1 MPDPSRKPLARV
13 AAQSRRETMVMWP
26 MRWPPA
32 ILQRADERAADTGK
46 SRSQVLREVCIAGF
60 ISLETQD
67 AMRLHSG
74 KTA

>member
-1 MPDPSRKPLARV
+1 MAAPDRKPLAQ
-13 AAQSRRETMVMWP
+13 AARRETMVMWP

-32 ILQRADERAADTGK
+32 LLERADERAAASGK
-46 SRSQVLREVCIAGF
+46 SRSEVLRELVIAGF

-67 AMRLHSG
+67 ALRQYNG

>member
-1 MPDPSRKPLARV
+1 MTEATRKPLAQ
-13 AAQSRRETMVMWP
+13 AARRETMVMWP

-32 ILQRADERAADTGK
+32 ILKRADERATATGK
-46 SRSQVLREVCIAGF
+46 SRSEVLRELVIAGF

-67 AMRLHSG
+67 AMRQYSG